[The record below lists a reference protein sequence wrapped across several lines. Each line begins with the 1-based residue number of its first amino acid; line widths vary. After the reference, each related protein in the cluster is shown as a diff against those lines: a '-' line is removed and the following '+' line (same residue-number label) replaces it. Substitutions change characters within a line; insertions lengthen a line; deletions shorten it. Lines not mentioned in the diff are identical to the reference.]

1 MEGKQHTPGKCN
13 GESLG
18 RLKSLLKNL
27 DQKQEVR
34 EPYDSVIKD
43 QLENNIIEV
52 TATKINNSSKEFY
65 MPHGAV
71 IHESAE
77 STKLGVVYDVS
88 VMSEPGFSLDD
99 CLKKGPPLQN
109 KLWNILIRTRFRPVV
124 LYGDIEKAF
133 LQIRIRENQRDYLR
147 FHWSEKA
154 NYDIIKIYQFAGLVF
169 GLNQSPFVLEDT
181 LKTTSGCSVD

>member
-13 GESLG
+13 GGSLD

-43 QLENNIIEV
+43 QLENNIIEEV

-109 KLWNILIRTRFRPVV
+109 KLWNILIRTRF
-124 LYGDIEKAF
+124 
-133 LQIRIRENQRDYLR
+133 
-147 FHWSEKA
+147 
-154 NYDIIKIYQFAGLVF
+154 
-169 GLNQSPFVLEDT
+169 
-181 LKTTSGCSVD
+181 